1 LLFLRDALRCVQ
13 NDISLIL
20 LLALIYNMKDVD
32 FTEIKLLA
40 LDVDGVLTD
49 GTLIINADGSE
60 SKFFNSLDG
69 HGIRMWQRAGLKV
82 ALISGRISVPTE
94 RRAEQLQIEYIF
106 QDCHYKLPAVEQ
118 LAGQLGLSPQNIA
131 YVGDDLTDMPVMRYA
146 GFAVAVANA
155 VDEVK
160 QCADYITTRPGGSG
174 AVREVI
180 EYILKNSG
188 RWQELMK
195 RYLP

>member
-1 LLFLRDALRCVQ
+1 MIDLTKIQ
-13 NDISLIL
+13 
-20 LLALIYNMKDVD
+20 
-32 FTEIKLLA
+32 LLA

-69 HGIRMWQRAGLKV
+69 HGIRMWQGAGLKV
-82 ALISGRISVPTE
+82 ALISGRASVPTE
-94 RRAEQLQIEYIF
+94 RRAEQLQIEYVF
-106 QDCHYKLPAVEQ
+106 QDCHDKLPVVEQ
-118 LAGQLGLSPQNIA
+118 LAGQLDLSPENIA
-131 YVGDDLTDMPVMRYA
+131 FIGDDLMDMPVMRYV
-146 GFAVAVANA
+146 GFGVAVANA

>member
-1 LLFLRDALRCVQ
+1 
-13 NDISLIL
+13 
-20 LLALIYNMKDVD
+20 MKDAD
-32 FTEIKLLA
+32 LQKISLLA

-69 HGIRMWQRAGLKV
+69 HGIRMWRRAGLKV
-82 ALISGRISVPTE
+82 ALISGRTSVPTE
-94 RRAEQLQIEYIF
+94 RRAEQLQIEYVF
-106 QDCHYKLPAVEQ
+106 QECHYKLPVIEK
-118 LAGQLGLSPQNIA
+118 LAGQLGLSPANIA
-131 YVGDDLTDMPVMRYA
+131 YIGDDLTDMPVMRYA
-146 GFAVAVANA
+146 GFGAAVANA

-160 QCADYITTRPGGSG
+160 ACADYVTSRPGGSG

-180 EYILKNSG
+180 EYILKNSD

>member
-1 LLFLRDALRCVQ
+1 MT
-13 NDISLIL
+13 DIDLSKI
-20 LLALIYNMKDVD
+20 
-32 FTEIKLLA
+32 TLLA

-49 GTLIINADGSE
+49 GTLVINADGSE
-60 SKFFNSLDG
+60 TKFFNTLDG
-69 HGIRMWQRAGLKV
+69 HGIKMWQRAGLKV
-82 ALISGRISVPTE
+82 ALISGRASPPTE
-94 RRAEQLQIEYIF
+94 RRAEQLKIEYVF
-106 QDCHYKLPAVEQ
+106 QNCHYKLPVVEQ
-118 LAGQLGLSPQNIA
+118 LLDQIGLLPENMAFI
-131 YVGDDLTDMPVMRYA
+131 GDDLTDMPVMRYV

-160 QCADYITTRPGGSG
+160 ECADYVTTRPGGSG